1 MGHRIL
7 IVGRGR
13 RADIQLGDKTVS
25 RLHVDLV
32 MADAGVIHITDR
44 SSANGTWIEM
54 HGRWKRITQ
63 RAVVPSDRLRL
74 GSFLVTVSELV
85 RRVQAHDE
93 IDRTGRESAAKNG
106 ACRPDDRLPRGP
118 VRRNPRTG
126 EVIADRRE

>member
-1 MGHRIL
+1 
-7 IVGRGR
+7 
-13 RADIQLGDKTVS
+13 
-25 RLHVDLV
+25 
-32 MADAGVIHITDR
+32 
-44 SSANGTWIEM
+44 M